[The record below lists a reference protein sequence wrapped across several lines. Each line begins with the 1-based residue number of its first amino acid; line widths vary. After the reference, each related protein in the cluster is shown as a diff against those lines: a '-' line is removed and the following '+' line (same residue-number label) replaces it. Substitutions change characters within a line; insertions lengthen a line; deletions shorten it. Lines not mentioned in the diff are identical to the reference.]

1 MDYMKMALLEAEKA
15 YDKGEIPVGAI
26 IVKDGEVIA
35 NAHNMKEQLK
45 SSIAHAEILAIQ
57 QASKIIGDW
66 RLTGAEMYVTLEPC
80 AMCAAAIA
88 QARISKLYI
97 GTFNRD
103 MGACGTILNL
113 LDYDIFNT
121 YVNVS
126 WCYDK
131 ECSNIIFKFFNEKRA
146 KNKINKLNIDSI
158 EEAEL

>member
-1 MDYMKMALLEAEKA
+1 MDYMKIALLEAKKA

-26 IVKDGEVIA
+26 IVKDGEIIA

-57 QASKIIGDW
+57 QASKVIGDW

-126 WCYDK
+126 WCYD
-131 ECSNIIFKFFNEKRA
+131 EDCSAIISKFFNEKRVN
-146 KNKINKLNIDSI
+146 NKITKLNIDSV
-158 EEAEL
+158 EDSEL